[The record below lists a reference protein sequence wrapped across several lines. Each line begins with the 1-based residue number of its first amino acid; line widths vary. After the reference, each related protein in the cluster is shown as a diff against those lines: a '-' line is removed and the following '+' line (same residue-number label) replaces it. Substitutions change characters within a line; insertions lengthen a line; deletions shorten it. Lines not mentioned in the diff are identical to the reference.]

1 MIEVWRLD
9 MASAATTMILEA
21 NSADIACTFGQKL
34 SQPNSQAGP
43 IVFLVSDD
51 ISEQESLKSLVARE
65 GWHFE
70 AFESVRE
77 FLARPRPLVPT
88 CLILALP
95 DLNGLEEQKQIARE
109 RAEIPITFVSGRAD
123 IPTTVR
129 AMKAGA
135 VDFLLKPLS
144 NEVLLQVI
152 RESLER
158 SRIALDREAEMRDLR
173 SRCQSLSRRERQ
185 VMSLVVSGLLNKQ
198 VGAELGISEITVK
211 AHRGQVMHKM
221 KASSLPDLVR
231 MTARL
236 GGTRQTIHLA

>member
-1 MIEVWRLD
+1 

-21 NSADIACTFGQKL
+21 NSADIECTFGQKL

-77 FLARPRPLVPT
+77 FLARPRPLVPS
-88 CLILALP
+88 CVILAHSLP